1 MPHSF
6 GYRARTRHLFS
17 RSFRQHGLIKLSTYM
32 KTYKVGD
39 LVDIKANGAVQK
51 GMPHKFYHG
60 KTGVVFNVSKRALG
74 IIVNKAVGTRYIEKR
89 ISVRIEHVIPSKCR
103 EGFVAR
109 VKENAAKLAEAKAA
123 GKFVCLKRLPEGP
136 RTAHFVSMKNNEPA
150 LVTPIPYEHLL

>member
-17 RSFRQHGLIKLSTYM
+17 RKFREHGLIKLSTYM
-32 KTYKVGD
+32 QAYKVGD

-74 IIVNKAVGTRYIEKR
+74 IIVNKTVGNRQIEKR
-89 ISVRIEHVIPSKCR
+89 ISVRVEHVKPSKSR
-103 EGFVAR
+103 LDFLAR
-109 VKENAAKLAEAKAA
+109 VKENSAKRAEAKAS
-123 GKFVCLKRLPEGP
+123 GKFVELKRKPASP
-136 RTAHFVSMKNNEPA
+136 RAAHFVSTKNNLPV
-150 LVTPIPYEHLL
+150 LVAPMPYEHLL